1 MLPVLA
7 VLLVLV
13 VSVPAG
19 ADTLA
24 VTGEARWAGECT
36 LRWQASALDRVTRVD
51 LSLPLPQTQQGWG
64 WNFLPAAPQV
74 RIDPAPFWQ
83 DQGRDRL
90 QVQWHHK
97 GPQAMVEVRFAFQMT
112 TQVLPLNASA
122 PYPLEGVPAE
132 VGRFTGASP
141 WVQPR
146 EVAAAVAQVVRGAGS
161 AVQALVD
168 VAAWLRSRCRYQ
180 PETNMESSHQVWQQ
194 GFGGMVGL
202 THLWIAALRGAGI
215 PARAVV
221 GVDASGEIS
230 VAAPAE
236 TLPRA
241 PGLSV
246 WLEAWLPEHGWV
258 ALDPRGMV
266 GFLLPGRIPL
276 VAAEDVPAALEG
288 AAVRWRHV
296 AGVAVSPRWGLE
308 ATVSALPSGKS
319 PVAHRQPARI
329 PCGCLLW
336 SRGTVPLPP
345 GSSSRPRPRPC
356 VLRPLPWNSQGAMAQ
371 VRLSMPKPWR
381 LFRGFLCVWSM
392 LSPTAAGPWPSQ
404 WRGLCGL
411 GPWNCPCAA
420 CAVAAKCGWRL
431 QPMRMA
437 LQERLWR
444 CPGPWQAL
452 PLAPR
457 CAGSVSPCPLW
468 TSALGATGLCPNF
481 LEIFRPYGF

>member
-1 MLPVLA
+1 
-7 VLLVLV
+7 
-13 VSVPAG
+13 
-19 ADTLA
+19 
-24 VTGEARWAGECT
+24 
-36 LRWQASALDRVTRVD
+36 
-51 LSLPLPQTQQGWG
+51 
-64 WNFLPAAPQV
+64 
-74 RIDPAPFWQ
+74 
-83 DQGRDRL
+83 
-90 QVQWHHK
+90 
-97 GPQAMVEVRFAFQMT
+97 MVEVRFAFQMT

-221 GVDASGEIS
+221 GVDASGDIS

-308 ATVSALPSGKS
+308 ATVSALPLVSLN
-319 PVAHRQPARI
+319 VAHRQPA
-329 PCGCLLW
+329 PNTLW
-336 SRGTVPLPP
+336 LPAVE
-345 GSSSRPRPRPC
+345 PRHR
-356 VLRPLPWNSQGAMAQ
+356 
-371 VRLSMPKPWR
+371 
-381 LFRGFLCVWSM
+381 
-392 LSPTAAGPWPSQ
+392 
-404 WRGLCGL
+404 
-411 GPWNCPCAA
+411 
-420 CAVAAKCGWRL
+420 
-431 QPMRMA
+431 
-437 LQERLWR
+437 
-444 CPGPWQAL
+444 

-457 CAGSVSPCPLW
+457 QQLAAPAPALCPPAFALELPGRYGPGQAIHAEAMEAFPRIFVRLEHALTDRRRAVAQPVEGPLRAGAVELPLRRLRGGGQVWVEIAADADGAPGKTVAVSRPVAGSSLGPQMRWIRFPVPSLDLGPGRYWIVPQFSGNLHALWLLSPLTTPQGPVLEW
-468 TSALGATGLCPNF
+468 DSVHSGSPATRLHGQGVVRLCP
-481 LEIFRPYGF
+481 